1 MNYLGD
7 YYKKIN
13 DYEEMKKYYLM
24 ATYKGNCI
32 AMNSLE
38 NYYKNKVLIFDDL
51 LKTIKNKNKLITR
64 KINELK
70 QTKYIIIYENKIR
83 LFKKLNNYNK
93 YVICLED
100 GVLNINLDCGHE
112 VCVECYKSITKC
124 HYKCLN

>member
-38 NYYKNKVLIFDDL
+38 NYYKNK
-51 LKTIKNKNKLITR
+51 NKLITR

-70 QTKYIIIYENKIR
+70 QT
-83 LFKKLNNYNK
+83 
-93 YVICLED
+93 
-100 GVLNINLDCGHE
+100 
-112 VCVECYKSITKC
+112 
-124 HYKCLN
+124 